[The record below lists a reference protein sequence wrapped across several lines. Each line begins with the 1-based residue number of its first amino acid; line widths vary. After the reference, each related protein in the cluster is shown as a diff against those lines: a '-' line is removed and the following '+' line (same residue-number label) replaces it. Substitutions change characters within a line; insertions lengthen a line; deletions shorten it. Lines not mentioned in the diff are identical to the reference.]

1 MKEHDDILT
10 SDETERLCRMYL
22 ECGLSV
28 LEEAELKYLL
38 GNVSYSS
45 EIIDSVREDMMI
57 ESMICRKP
65 AKRAGYRKPVWSR
78 IAGVAASVALLF
90 GCSVM
95 LMLGN
100 DAGQTGENQVVAYEA
115 GHKLDD
121 EEACVAVRNS
131 MEKAEALMA
140 KAEAIERQYTE
151 KQIQI
156 MNLK

>member
-10 SDETERLCRMYL
+10 FDETERLCRMYL

-45 EIIDSVREDMMI
+45 EII
-57 ESMICRKP
+57 
-65 AKRAGYRKPVWSR
+65 
-78 IAGVAASVALLF
+78 
-90 GCSVM
+90 
-95 LMLGN
+95 
-100 DAGQTGENQVVAYEA
+100 AGQTGENQVVAYEA

>member
-10 SDETERLCRMYL
+10 FEETERLCRMYL

-57 ESMICRKP
+57 ESMICRKS
-65 AKRAGYRKPVWSR
+65 ANRTGYRKPFWSR
-78 IAGVAASVALLF
+78 IAGVAASLTY
-90 GCSVM
+90 CK
-95 LMLGN
+95 MLGN

>member
-10 SDETERLCRMYL
+10 FDETERLCRMYL

-100 DAGQTGENQVVAYEA
+100 D
-115 GHKLDD
+115 